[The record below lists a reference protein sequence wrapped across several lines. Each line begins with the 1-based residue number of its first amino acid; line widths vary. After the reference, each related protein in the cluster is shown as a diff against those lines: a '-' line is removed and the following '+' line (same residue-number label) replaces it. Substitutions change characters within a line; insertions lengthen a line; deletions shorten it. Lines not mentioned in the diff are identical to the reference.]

1 MEQYIQDEEKFKTA
15 SEFTACSF
23 IRSKQITH
31 YISAIELGAID
42 YSMHFM
48 AINREDMAANK
59 EDMAPNKE
67 DMAANEEDMA
77 TNEED
82 MAANKEDMAANKE
95 DMAANKEDMAANK
108 EDMAANKE
116 DMAANKEDMAA
127 NKEDMAANKEDM
139 AANKEDMAP
148 NKEDMATNK
157 EDMATNKEDMAT
169 NRMDKRVVDETDGSE
184 VKLYIATKKCPG
196 IGNVEKV
203 CPGCGEA
210 VIKYKMAPLSN
221 LISQKET
228 KKMFREAI
236 QLYLDKSCKYLNKS
250 LCSYNLTG

>member
-15 SEFTACSF
+15 SEFTACLF

-95 DMAANKEDMAANK
+95 DMA
-108 EDMAANKE
+108 
-116 DMAANKEDMAA
+116 
-127 NKEDMAANKEDM
+127 
-139 AANKEDMAP
+139 P
-148 NKEDMATNK
+148 NK